1 MISPVEH
8 IMLVLLV
15 LMVIISG
22 YLTFAHIVLKNSQK
36 VYDSWL
42 FPAILA
48 IFLQIYE
55 NAYLHGR
62 P

>member
-15 LMVIISG
+15 LMVVISG
-22 YLTFAHIVLKNSQK
+22 YLTFTHIVVGRHQK

-55 NAYLHGR
+55 NAYLHS

>member
-1 MISPVEH
+1 MISTAEH
-8 IMLVLLV
+8 IMLALLIVMVL
-15 LMVIISG
+15 ISG
-22 YLTFAHIVLKNSQK
+22 YLTFTHIVLRNHQK

-55 NAYLHGR
+55 NAYL
-62 P
+62 